1 METAGELAPPLKDK
15 AWRDQKNGRPISR
28 SPILFCAAFGV
39 LERDPQAQA
48 DGSTAVDA
56 LLREAVDQTA
66 EIWVGNDVFGMS
78 LTDREKLTVC
88 GIDPD
93 VEVAK
98 QSEGAT
104 AAA

>member
-1 METAGELAPPLKDK
+1 
-15 AWRDQKNGRPISR
+15 
-28 SPILFCAAFGV
+28 LFCAAFGV